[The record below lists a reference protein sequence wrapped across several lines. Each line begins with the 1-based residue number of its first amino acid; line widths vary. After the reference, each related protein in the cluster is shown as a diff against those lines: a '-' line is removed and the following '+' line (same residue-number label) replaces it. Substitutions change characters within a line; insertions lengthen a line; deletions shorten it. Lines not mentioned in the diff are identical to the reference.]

1 MFLHIVYQHTVQKY
15 LFAFTP
21 IIFVYLNLF
30 FLIYNLA
37 PALNKA

>member
-21 IIFVYLNLF
+21 TIFVYLNLF
-30 FLIYNLA
+30 FIYNLA